1 MLNWKAPAWGEQP
14 DRRRSSVGDQAPVIV
29 INTSALPESK
39 SLAYI
44 DHDFY

>member
-1 MLNWKAPAWGEQP
+1 MQP
-14 DRRRSSVGDQAPVIV
+14 DHRQSSVGDRAPIIV